1 MAAAAHLL
9 VEVVEAVAVRERV
22 AQRLGRQLLQL
33 DARAHVVRD
42 RVLHDVAHRQHL
54 RACGR
59 SMLLVMHARPPSCP
73 DDVVHHQLL
82 PWHAA
87 CSCS

>member
-1 MAAAAHLL
+1 
-9 VEVVEAVAVRERV
+9 
-22 AQRLGRQLLQL
+22 
-33 DARAHVVRD
+33 VVRD